1 LEIWR
6 SDKAYKETLD
16 KRVGWRIVGGF
27 MDNKIV
33 YAIIIGVVLFVAG
46 TSLGIFTNQ
55 EGLQLLLFF
64 LTSFVI
70 GFVATGVKRG
80 FLLAFAISFLYL
92 IISIAIRSQGTLDA
106 MSNTNVLFAV
116 ILLTL
121 INSAISGVLGALG
134 GFLGKR
140 ILK

>member
-1 LEIWR
+1 
-6 SDKAYKETLD
+6 
-16 KRVGWRIVGGF
+16 
-27 MDNKIV
+27 MDSKIV
-33 YAIIIGVVLFVAG
+33 YAITIGVVLFVAG

-64 LTSFVI
+64 PTSFVI
-70 GFVATGVKRG
+70 GFVATDVKRG

-92 IISIAIRSQGTLDA
+92 IISIAILSQGTLDT

-121 INSAISGVLGALG
+121 INSAISGALGALG